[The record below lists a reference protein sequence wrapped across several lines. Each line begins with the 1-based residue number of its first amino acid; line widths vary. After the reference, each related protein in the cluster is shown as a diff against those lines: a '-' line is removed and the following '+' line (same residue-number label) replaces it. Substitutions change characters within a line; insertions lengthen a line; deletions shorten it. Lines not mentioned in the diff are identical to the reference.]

1 MGEVYLTSSFGHGTR
16 IATYENGEITN
27 GNSNW
32 LYQNTIAKYYGNTV
46 TEAYSTNNIL
56 GHVSG
61 KTGYLGAPSL
71 GIPFPDTPFIYAD
84 TCNRIFL
91 YSTNEIVA
99 EFEGDMTGALLA
111 YIAYYCNGN
120 ASNISNAGENHSS
133 SYSSSSSGFHSTGG
147 GYYSY
152 NGNTDSDG
160 SGLIGCGII
169 LAIYSI
175 IVAIISYN
183 TGENFFQIFFGIPLF
198 IAVVIFFAK
207 IFG

>member
-27 GNSNW
+27 GSSSWSN
-32 LYQNTIAKYYGNTV
+32 QKVIAKYYGDTV
-46 TEAYSTNNIL
+46 TEAYLNSSQTL

-61 KTGYLGAPSL
+61 KFGYLGSPYFTST
-71 GIPFPDTPFIYAD
+71 GTPFIYAD

-91 YSTNEIVA
+91 YSTDEHVA